1 MAVNEEI
8 FVGRSSGGSG
18 RLSAVG
24 KTLALLFWIM
34 VGFFVFA
41 VPYVAGLSIQL
52 FGTWA
57 ELVVIAAVY
66 LFVAW
71 MIS

>member
-1 MAVNEEI
+1 MKRFLRDVLQEVLVDFPEWVKPLLI
-8 FVGRSSGGSG
+8 FISV
-18 RLSAVG
+18 
-24 KTLALLFWIM
+24 
-34 VGFFVFA
+34 VFLVLA

-52 FGTWA
+52 FGSWA
-57 ELVVIAAVY
+57 GLGVIAAVY

>member
-1 MAVNEEI
+1 MKRFLWDVLQE
-8 FVGRSSGGSG
+8 V
-18 RLSAVG
+18 LVDYPQWV
-24 KTLALLFWIM
+24 KPLLFWIM

>member
-1 MAVNEEI
+1 MKRFLREVFQE
-8 FVGRSSGGSG
+8 V
-18 RLSAVG
+18 
-24 KTLALLFWIM
+24 LAEYPEWVKPLLILIM
-34 VGFFVFA
+34 VGFLVFA

-52 FGTWA
+52 FGSWA
-57 ELVVIAAVY
+57 GLGVIAAVY

>member
-1 MAVNEEI
+1 MKRFLRDVLQEVLVDFPEWVKPLFI
-8 FVGRSSGGSG
+8 FIS
-18 RLSAVG
+18 
-24 KTLALLFWIM
+24 
-34 VGFFVFA
+34 VGFLVFA

-52 FGTWA
+52 FGSWA
-57 ELVVIAAVY
+57 GLGVIAAVY